1 MEKLTIRNARML
13 ADMTQVEMA
22 EALGVNEG
30 TYIDYEKYRTFMR
43 MDTAYKFS
51 KIVNRSL
58 DELIF
63 LPDNYI
69 LNVPIKSK

>member
-1 MEKLTIRNARML
+1 ML

-51 KIVNRSL
+51 KIADCKIKL
-58 DELIF
+58 D
-63 LPDNYI
+63 N
-69 LNVPIKSK
+69 

>member
-1 MEKLTIRNARML
+1 MEKLTLKNARVL
-13 ADMTQVEMA
+13 ADMTQRDMA
-22 EALGVNEG
+22 KALGVNEG
-30 TYIDYEKYRTFMR
+30 TYIEYEKYRTFMR

-58 DELIF
+58 DDLIF